1 MIDLVQQV
9 QQHRSELQELCRRH
23 HVERL
28 DLFGSAT
35 TADFAPQTS
44 DLDFL
49 VEFQP
54 LSAPDRADAY
64 FGLLQGLEDLFR
76 RRIDLVTV
84 QAIRDPR
91 FRSSIEP
98 QRTVLY
104 AA

>member
-1 MIDLVQQV
+1 MLDLFKE
-9 QQHRSELQELCRRH
+9 RGEELKELCRRH

-28 DLFGSAT
+28 ELFGSAAT
-35 TADFAPQTS
+35 GQFNPPAS

-49 VEFQP
+49 VQFVP
-54 LSAPDRADAY
+54 LTPSQRADAY
-64 FGLLQGLEDLFR
+64 FGLLHGLEDLFD

-84 QAIRDPR
+84 EAIGNRW
-91 FRSSIEP
+91 FLRSIDP